1 LVKNIPFETEV
12 DELKRL
18 FGKFGH
24 LRRVCLPPAKT
35 MAIVEYVER
44 TDAEKGFTGLAF
56 KKFKHVPLYLEWA
69 PKNVFNATPV
79 TSAAVG
85 AGTKPDTEEP
95 LDEAG
100 ETGTLFVKNLNFE
113 TTAATLRKVFE
124 TVGPLR
130 TATVARKKD
139 PKNPGAYLS
148 MGYGFVE
155 YINKADCVA
164 AAKALQGREIDGHA
178 IQLKI
183 SNRGSEVKQV
193 KGKAPS
199 VGDNNNAPTTK
210 IIVKNLAFEATK
222 KELRELFATF
232 GQVKSCR
239 IPRKFDGTHRGFGF
253 VDFLTKQEAKNAFE
267 ALQSS
272 HFYGRHLV
280 LKWATEEDSLEMIRK
295 KAQDRFPGS
304 AEAEEESKP
313 TKETAPAPNSRKRKG

>member
-1 LVKNIPFETEV
+1 
-12 DELKRL
+12 
-18 FGKFGH
+18 
-24 LRRVCLPPAKT
+24 

-44 TDAEKGFTGLAF
+44 TDAEKGFTSLAF

-69 PKNVFNATPV
+69 PKNAFVSTPV
-79 TSAAVG
+79 ASAAVG
-85 AGTKPDTEEP
+85 AKNNDVEEGP
-95 LDEAG
+95 LEDVG
-100 ETGTLFVKNLNFE
+100 ETGTLFVKNLNFA
-113 TTAATLRKVFE
+113 TTGDILRKVFE
-124 TVGPLR
+124 TVGAVR

-139 PKNPGAYLS
+139 PKTPGAWLS

-155 YINKADCVA
+155 YVNKADCVA

-183 SNRGSEVKQV
+183 SNRVSEAKGSSRKPL
-193 KGKAPS
+193 A
-199 VGDNNNAPTTK
+199 VGDSKNAPCTK

-272 HFYGRHLV
+272 HLYGRHLV
-280 LKWATEEDSLEMIRK
+280 LKWATEEDSLEATRK
-295 KAQDRFPGS
+295 KAQDRFPPS
-304 AEAEEESKP
+304 SLKEVATEEDATPAGKTESTPK
-313 TKETAPAPNSRKRKG
+313 KKQKLG